1 MTAARSAKFRLY
13 RWRKASTPPPAPP
26 ALRQNCR
33 SSKSPA
39 PARTARRHHRFGHD
53 PFRKPENRSS
63 PGQALSESCPK
74 NTALSRP
81 RGFMPSE
88 KLAAPSAGRPLSP
101 GAVALMLMLCLSW
114 GFNQIAV
121 KLVLPD
127 VPPMLQALTRSVG
140 ALPVLLIIGW
150 LRGAKFFER
159 DGTLWAGLSAGILFG
174 IEFVLI
180 YRGLLL
186 TSASRAVV
194 FLYTAPVFVALGSY
208 LFLGERRRAS
218 QWGGLGVS
226 LAGGALAMGVP
237 QANVDANVLLG
248 DLLIVAGGALWAA
261 TTLLVKATALL
272 RAPPE
277 NALGYEVAL
286 SIPILG
292 VAAWISGETI
302 TRPPGPLALSLM
314 AYQAIWVVG
323 LTFLLWFTL
332 VKTYSA
338 SKLSAFTF
346 ITPLFGVVAS
356 YFIMHDTLTPVF
368 GAAALLVI
376 AGLYLVNRP
385 NTSGPKVVPD
395 PNVPA

>member
-1 MTAARSAKFRLY
+1 M
-13 RWRKASTPPPAPP
+13 
-26 ALRQNCR
+26 
-33 SSKSPA
+33 SS
-39 PARTARRHHRFGHD
+39 
-53 PFRKPENRSS
+53 N
-63 PGQALSESCPK
+63 QV
-74 NTALSRP
+74 N
-81 RGFMPSE
+81 
-88 KLAAPSAGRPLSP
+88 PSAGRPLSP

-127 VPPMLQALTRSVG
+127 VPPMLQALTRSAG
-140 ALPVLLIIGW
+140 ALPVLLFIGW
-150 LRGAKFFER
+150 MRGVKFFER
-159 DGTLWAGLSAGILFG
+159 DGTLWAGLSAGLIFG

-194 FLYTAPVFVALGSY
+194 FLYTAPFFVALGSY
-208 LFLGERRRAS
+208 LFLGERLRAS
-218 QWGGLGVS
+218 QWGGLALSFAGV
-226 LAGGALAMGVP
+226 AVAIGVP
-237 QANVDANVLLG
+237 QANVDTNVLFG
-248 DLLIVAGGALWAA
+248 DLLIVAGGAMWAV
-261 TTLLVKATALL
+261 TTLLVKATALIK
-272 RAPPE
+272 APAE
-277 NALGYEVAL
+277 KGLGYQVAL

-292 VAAWISGETI
+292 LAAWISDERI
-302 TRPPGPLALSLM
+302 THVPGLLSLSLL

-323 LTFLLWFTL
+323 LTFLLWFVL

-356 YFIMHDTLTPVF
+356 YFIMHDTLTVAF

-385 NTSGPKVVPD
+385 DPAVPVAID
-395 PNVPA
+395 PLLNVTKT